1 MRLKFSHNLNQILTM
16 DLTDHSQGIAILAVF
31 IVVCI
36 YVLKDFL
43 PLKDRSAGVS
53 TQEEILKQLKQIN
66 FNISLGFI
74 LIMLVLL
81 DLF

>member
-1 MRLKFSHNLNQILTM
+1 M

-31 IVVCI
+31 IVICI
-36 YVLKDFL
+36 AIFL
-43 PLKDRSAGVS
+43 SLKDRSAGVS
-53 TQEEILKQLKQIN
+53 RDAISSSTDQTQEEILKQLKQIN
-66 FNISLGFI
+66 FNIGLGFI